1 MYRGTTPT
9 LNFNFEFNLDEVDI
23 TEFYITFSQRNQI
36 VFEKTLEDL
45 EISENKATVQLTQ
58 QDTLKLMGSAV
69 VYIQARF
76 KIGED
81 QVYATNVITTSAN
94 AILKDGE
101 L

>member
-36 VFEKTLEDL
+36 VFEKQLADL
-45 EISENKATVQLTQ
+45 EISENKVTVQLTQ

-81 QVYATNVITTSAN
+81 QVYATNVVTTSAN